1 MILYNQNKKIIV
13 SFPIFILFFII
24 GHFFSIYFNI
34 HNLLILLIIIVLSVI
49 SLRVW
54 FITVFI
60 AIFLGMFNANLFL
73 SPKLDDTKLEKY
85 NLENQYITVEGIVD
99 NKIDRKWSQNG
110 EIDVNYIFIKQKRLN
125 LTGKIKFK
133 NSSKTKLEIGD
144 KVLLRGKLEIPNK
157 IKNYGAF
164 NYKLYLKSKRI
175 FYFIKIKR
183 DRNIKILSKNN
194 LNFIKKIRLNFKNR
208 ILNFSKTKDISGFYL
223 SILQGDKS
231 YLNRELKE
239 NMLSLGITH
248 LLAISGFHI
257 AILFSIIYI
266 IVLFLLRLSVK
277 IVEKIDIFKASLIFS
292 IIFINFYL
300 ILINFQTSASRAVI
314 MITIFSLSKIFE
326 KKFNPINILA
336 LSALIILLFN
346 RAAFLNIGFYLSFL
360 AVLSFLIPIKIIKLY
375 FNNLKRYQKFI
386 LEYLSINLTIFIVT
400 MPILLFTF
408 YKISF
413 GQIIFNFIFI
423 PIFSFI
429 IYPIALFSI
438 FIKINFLID
447 INYNLFNK
455 LTSIFSGNYFFIDP
469 INLIQL
475 ISSLLLILSI
485 FYFLIKFKNNKYSIA
500 IIVSLLF
507 LYFIV
512 ILFRVNREKKGVNIY
527 FMSVGNGDAILITKN
542 GKSVLIDAGS
552 KINGNNGKMV
562 IIPHL
567 DYFSIK
573 KIDYAI
579 VTHLDEDHY
588 GGFYDLI
595 KENRIKSVISSVKL
609 PIELINDNVNYIKI
623 NKMEKINISDIKLYL
638 FPSNNFKEDN
648 NNSIISYFKYK
659 NYKFLFTGDA
669 EQKRE
674 KLFMK
679 KHKNIK
685 NITVLKLGHHGAR
698 TSSSLSFLKYLNPKV
713 AIISCGKNNRFH
725 HPHKETLERLN
736 KLNIKSYR
744 TDIQGEILINIFD
757 KIKINTLLNR

>member
-1 MILYNQNKKIIV
+1 LILYNQNENRII
-13 SFPIFILFFII
+13 SFPIFILFFVI

-34 HNLLILLIIIVLSVI
+34 HNLLLVLIIIILSIVRLRI
-49 SLRVW
+49 S

-60 AIFLGMFNANLFL
+60 ASFLGMFNANLFL
-73 SPKLDDTKLEKY
+73 SPSLDDTKLEKY
-85 NLENQYITVEGIVD
+85 NLENLYITVEGIID

-133 NSSKTKLEIGD
+133 NSSKIKLKEGD
-144 KVLLRGKLEIPNK
+144 KVLLRAKLEIPNK

-164 NYKLYLKSKRI
+164 NYKLYLKTKKI
-175 FYFIKIKR
+175 YYFIKIKR
-183 DRNIKILSKNN
+183 DRDIKILSKNN
-194 LNFIKKIRLNFKNR
+194 LNFINKIRLSFKNR
-208 ILNFSKTKDISGFYL
+208 ILKFSKNKDISGFYL
-223 SILQGDKS
+223 SILLGNKS
-231 YLNRELKE
+231 YLNKDLKE
-239 NMLSLGITH
+239 NMLSLGIIH

-266 IVLFLLRLSVK
+266 IILFLLKLSIK
-277 IVEKIDIFKASLIFS
+277 IIEKIDVFKVSLIIS
-292 IIFINFYL
+292 IVFINFYL

-314 MITIFSLSKIFE
+314 MITLFSLSKIFE
-326 KKFNPINILA
+326 RKFNPINILA

-346 RAAFLNIGFYLSFL
+346 KSAFLNIGFYLSFL

-375 FNNLKRYQKFI
+375 FNNLKKYQKFI
-386 LEYLSINLTIFIVT
+386 LEYLLVNVTIFIVT

-408 YKISF
+408 YKVSL

-429 IYPIALFSI
+429 IYPIALFSV

-455 LTSIFSGNYFFIDP
+455 LTILLSGNYFFIAP

-475 ISSLLLILSI
+475 ILSFLIIFSI
-485 FYFLIKFKNNKYSIA
+485 FYLLIKLKIYKYSII

-507 LYFIV
+507 LYFLI
-512 ILFRVNREKKGVNIY
+512 ILFPINRENRGLNIY

-542 GKSVLIDAGS
+542 GKSILIDAGS
-552 KINGNNGKMV
+552 KINGNNGKRV

-567 DYFSIK
+567 DYFNIK

-579 VTHLDEDHY
+579 ITHLDEDHY
-588 GGFYDLI
+588 GGFCDLI
-595 KENRIKSVISSVKL
+595 KENRIKSVVSSVKL
-609 PIELINDNVNYIKI
+609 PTELINDDVNYIKI
-623 NKMEKINISDIKLYL
+623 DKMEIINLFDIKLYL
-638 FPSNNFKEDN
+638 FPSNNFEEDN
-648 NNSIISYFKYK
+648 NNSIISYFEYK

-698 TSSSLSFLKYLNPKV
+698 ASSSLSFLKQLNPKI

-725 HPHKETLERLN
+725 HPHKETLKRLN

-744 TDIQGEILINIFD
+744 TDTQGEILINIFN
-757 KIKINTLLNR
+757 KIKINTSLNR

>member
-1 MILYNQNKKIIV
+1 MILYNQNENRII
-13 SFPIFILFFII
+13 SFPIFILFFVI

-34 HNLLILLIIIVLSVI
+34 HNLLLVLIIIILSIVRLRI
-49 SLRVW
+49 S

-60 AIFLGMFNANLFL
+60 ASFLGMFNANLFL
-73 SPKLDDTKLEKY
+73 SPSLDDTKLEKY
-85 NLENQYITVEGIVD
+85 NLENLYITVEGIID

-133 NSSKTKLEIGD
+133 NSSKIKLKEGD
-144 KVLLRGKLEIPNK
+144 KVLLRAKLEIPNK

-164 NYKLYLKSKRI
+164 NYKLYLKTKKI
-175 FYFIKIKR
+175 YYFIKIKR
-183 DRNIKILSKNN
+183 DRDIKILSKNN
-194 LNFIKKIRLNFKNR
+194 LNFINKIRLSFKNR
-208 ILNFSKTKDISGFYL
+208 ILKFSKNKDISGFYL
-223 SILQGDKS
+223 SILLGNKS
-231 YLNRELKE
+231 YLNKDLKE
-239 NMLSLGITH
+239 NMLSLGIIH

-266 IVLFLLRLSVK
+266 IILFLLKLSIK
-277 IVEKIDIFKASLIFS
+277 IIEKIDVFKVSLIIS
-292 IIFINFYL
+292 IVFINFYL

-314 MITIFSLSKIFE
+314 MITLFSLSKIFE
-326 KKFNPINILA
+326 RKFNPINILA

-346 RAAFLNIGFYLSFL
+346 KSAFLNIGFYLSFL

-375 FNNLKRYQKFI
+375 FNNLKKYQKFI
-386 LEYLSINLTIFIVT
+386 LEYLLVNVTIFIVT

-408 YKISF
+408 YKVSL

-429 IYPIALFSI
+429 IYPIALFSV

-455 LTSIFSGNYFFIDP
+455 LTILLSGNYFFIAP

-475 ISSLLLILSI
+475 ILSFLIIFSI
-485 FYFLIKFKNNKYSIA
+485 FYLLIKLKIYKYSII

-507 LYFIV
+507 LYFLI
-512 ILFRVNREKKGVNIY
+512 ILFPINRENRGLNIY

-542 GKSVLIDAGS
+542 GKSILIDAGS
-552 KINGNNGKMV
+552 KINGNNGKRV

-567 DYFSIK
+567 DYFNIK

-579 VTHLDEDHY
+579 ITHLDEDHY
-588 GGFYDLI
+588 GGFCDLI
-595 KENRIKSVISSVKL
+595 KENRIKSVVSSVKL
-609 PIELINDNVNYIKI
+609 PTELINDDVNYIKI
-623 NKMEKINISDIKLYL
+623 DKMEIINLFDIKLYL
-638 FPSNNFKEDN
+638 FPSNNFEEDN
-648 NNSIISYFKYK
+648 NNSIISYFEYK

-698 TSSSLSFLKYLNPKV
+698 ASSSLSFLKQLNPKI

-725 HPHKETLERLN
+725 HPHKETLKRLN

-744 TDIQGEILINIFD
+744 TDTQGEILINIFN
-757 KIKINTLLNR
+757 KIKINTSLNR